1 MIVMYGFQITQVQM
15 ENEIKL
21 VVPDDYCQG
30 NAKEYVFQS
39 PPEDKKTKGK
49 VKSVKVKRAT

>member
-1 MIVMYGFQITQVQM
+1 MIVMYGLVTMQVPM

-30 NAKEYVFQS
+30 NAKQYIFQS